1 MLPSRKFLPFAAV
14 FLFSFASPQAHADT
28 IDDFSPRRQR
38 RNHHLGSPSLS
49 SRQHEH
55 LPCRTHLLPARLRD
69 RLLSL
74 RSRHHQWCHQPYLSR
89 LPHISLRRRPQHR
102 LDPGRLGGSQ
112 AFGPDASNPTFIFG
126 TYTLDA
132 FNPSFPPAE
141 YTLTIAEEDPTPPA
155 AQTPEPGSLALLAT
169 GVGLFALAGIRPRAT
184 SF

>member
-28 IDDFSPRRQR
+28 IDDFVLVG
-38 RNHHLGSPSLS
+38 NGETITLA
-49 SRQHEH
+49 
-55 LPCRTHLLPARLRD
+55 LPASPPGNMSTCPVGPISCLPG
-69 RLLSL
+69 SETAF
-74 RSRHHQWCHQPYLSR
+74 YLSA
-89 LPHISLRRRPQHR
+89 PVTINGVTSLTSLAFPTFRFGGGLSIG